1 MENNAYK
8 RFLDGDKEALRE
20 IIRDHQSGLVM
31 YLNSYVRD
39 LNTADELCSEVFVRL
54 AMKKPNYRGG
64 SSFKTFL
71 YAIGRNVA
79 LEYLRLNKRT
89 QTVPLDELLEF
100 PDEADPAETFLDNE
114 RSETIYRALGKL
126 KPEYAQALWL
136 AYFEELS
143 NKEIA
148 AVMKKSLSAVKS
160 LLHRAKPALK
170 EELEKEGF
178 DYDEL

>member
-1 MENNAYK
+1 MENDAYK

-20 IIRDHQSGLVM
+20 IIKDHQNGLVM

-54 AMKKPNYRGG
+54 AMKKPNFRGG

-79 LEYLRLNKRT
+79 LEYLRRNKRS
-89 QTVPLDELLEF
+89 QTVPLDEVLEL
-100 PDEADPAETFLDNE
+100 PDETDPAELHLDNE
-114 RSETIYRALGKL
+114 RNEAVYRALGKL

>member
-1 MENNAYK
+1 MENDAYK

-20 IIRDHQSGLVM
+20 IIRDHQNGLVL

-54 AMKKPNYRGG
+54 AMKKPDFRGG

-71 YAIGRNVA
+71 YAIGRNIA
-79 LEYLRLNKRT
+79 LEYLRRNKRS

-100 PDEADPAETFLDNE
+100 PDETDPAETFLDSERNE
-114 RSETIYRALGKL
+114 TVYRALGKL

-160 LLHRAKPALK
+160 ILHRAKPALK